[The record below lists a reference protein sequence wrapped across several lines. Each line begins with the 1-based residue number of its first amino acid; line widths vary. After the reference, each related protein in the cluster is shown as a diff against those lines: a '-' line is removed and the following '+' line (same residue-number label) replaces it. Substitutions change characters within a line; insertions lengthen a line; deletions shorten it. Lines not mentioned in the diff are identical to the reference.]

1 MYTSASLIKS
11 TITSITLCIGL
22 IAYTNASEISLE
34 AQEAKTSSM
43 GMGYNQHLTKQA
55 PRALTNKK
63 MVLSIQAVEGN
74 NIDLYPTQGIIVQ
87 EYNSPSAFSVRG
99 IGGANHSTGNGNYK
113 YYKKGINIA
122 VEKTADHVNNSSFI
136 TRYNFSTPTF
146 GTFIRQNSDK
156 TVTISGQ
163 FSLSANTPSASED
176 IAEKNHHNLTVAVN
190 VIQGDS
196 LTVPKGY
203 YPDRA
208 LVLQRYKEDGTYSA
222 IGFGPATIPH
232 GGTYQYEKVS
242 ANVAIEQTI
251 QVGETFKT
259 PFTMVYFYNTPTSG
273 TWYQDFG
280 NGMIKFSGI
289 FSTYQTQLTE

>member
-22 IAYTNASEISLE
+22 IAYANASEIPLE
-34 AQEAKTSSM
+34 TQQVPAPS
-43 GMGYNQHLTKQA
+43 MGYNQHLTKQA

-99 IGGANHSTGNGNYK
+99 IGGANHSIGDGNYK
-113 YYKKGINIA
+113 YYKKGINMA
-122 VEKTADHVNNSSFI
+122 VETTVDHVNDSRF
-136 TRYNFSTPTF
+136 TTHYNFSTPTF
-146 GTFIRQNSDK
+146 GTFIRQNSDE
-156 TVTISGQ
+156 TVTTSGQ
-163 FSLSANTPSASED
+163 FSLSAKTPSVTED
-176 IAEKNHHNLTVAVN
+176 IAEENHHNLTVAVN

-196 LTVPKGY
+196 LVVSKGY

-222 IGFGPATIPH
+222 IGFGPATTPH